1 MKNIL
6 LVLSVVGFAVAAD
19 AAPPAGNGPNRDSV
33 LGGGKSISDIFN
45 VVAHSGPHGE
55 AAFGHLKAQNVN
67 GYASAFD
74 LEAEVTC
81 LRVDGD
87 LATIGGRLTKLDNS
101 LGYTLDLFPGVI
113 QYVKDG
119 RATGT
124 ADAIS
129 YQFPVTAIPTSCP
142 APSEVY
148 TVFPLLQGNIN
159 VHDE

>member
-1 MKNIL
+1 MKRIL
-6 LVLSVVGFAVAAD
+6 LVLSVGFSVSVG
-19 AAPPAGNGPNRDSV
+19 AAPPPGNGPDRDSV
-33 LGGGKSISDIFN
+33 LGGGKSYSDIFN
-45 VVAHSGPHGE
+45 VVAHSGPNGE

-67 GYASAFD
+67 GFATPFD
-74 LEAEVTC
+74 IEADVTC

-87 LATIGGRLTKLDNS
+87 LATIGGRLTRLDNS
-101 LGYTLDLFPGVI
+101 LGYTLDLYPGVI

-124 ADAIS
+124 PDAIS
-129 YQFPVTAIPTSCP
+129 YQYPVTVIPTSCP
-142 APSEVY
+142 PPSDVY